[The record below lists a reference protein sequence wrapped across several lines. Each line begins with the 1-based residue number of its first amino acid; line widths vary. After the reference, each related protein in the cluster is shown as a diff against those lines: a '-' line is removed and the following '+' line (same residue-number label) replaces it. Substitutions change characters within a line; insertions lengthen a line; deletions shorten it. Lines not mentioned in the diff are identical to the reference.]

1 MRLNKPARA
10 TFITCESNIYTHL
23 RKCVTA
29 VAEQE
34 ELCWFEDFFYDHS
47 KPSSKSA
54 ANYNRNV
61 FSCDNYCIQNGGL
74 KGWAQDFDG
83 GYSKF
88 EIAQVISVLPNKKNL
103 KPLLWYY
110 PSHAL
115 D

>member
-74 KGWAQDFDG
+74 RILMVGIQ
-83 GYSKF
+83 
-88 EIAQVISVLPNKKNL
+88 NL
-103 KPLLWYY
+103 KLLRLFQFFPIRKTSNHYFGTTLLMPWTKN
-110 PSHAL
+110 
-115 D
+115 